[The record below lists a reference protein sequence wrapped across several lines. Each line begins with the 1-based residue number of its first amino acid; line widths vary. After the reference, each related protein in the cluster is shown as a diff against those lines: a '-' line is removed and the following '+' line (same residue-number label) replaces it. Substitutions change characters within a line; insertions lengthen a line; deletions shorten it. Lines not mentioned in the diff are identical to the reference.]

1 MARWLV
7 ATLVIT
13 FGSSPPGLADEC
25 PDAWITTKI
34 KIRLMGKAGLGAFK
48 INVDTEQCMVTLL
61 GCVDS
66 EEQEA
71 RAIELSRKIKKVKGV
86 QNQLTRC
93 PPEEAE
99 AAGAVAD
106 QCPDAVI
113 TSEVKSL
120 LLANQGF
127 KAFKIN
133 VETEECVVTLEGCVE
148 TGKQEREAVKLAR
161 KAKGARMVKS
171 HLGRCPSE

>member
-1 MARWLV
+1 M
-7 ATLVIT
+7 
-13 FGSSPPGLADEC
+13 
-25 PDAWITTKI
+25 
-34 KIRLMGKAGLGAFK
+34 
-48 INVDTEQCMVTLL
+48 
-61 GCVDS
+61 
-66 EEQEA
+66 
-71 RAIELSRKIKKVKGV
+71 KGV
-86 QNQLTRC
+86 KSQLTRC
-93 PPEEAE
+93 PQEEAG

-120 LLANQGF
+120 LLANQGL

-148 TGKQEREAVKLAR
+148 SAKQEREAVNLAR
-161 KAKGARMVKS
+161 KAKGARKVKS